1 MHNYNE
7 SPTDAI
13 PPTLGEIEE
22 AYEDSTEMLKEAL
35 VMAGVG
41 VVNANQERARIMEAP
56 QKEATIAGHMSH
68 HNCVGAQLYAAMVYL
83 LQADMMDVTGEQR
96 RRNRKLA
103 FEAVVQASRD
113 TSWAK
118 RYLLGTEKETENET
132 WE

>member
-1 MHNYNE
+1 MHNHNQT
-7 SPTDAI
+7 PTNPT

-68 HNCVGAQLYAAMVYL
+68 HNCVWA
-83 LQADMMDVTGEQR
+83 
-96 RRNRKLA
+96 RNCTRLWCICCKP
-103 FEAVVQASRD
+103 
-113 TSWAK
+113 T
-118 RYLLGTEKETENET
+118 
-132 WE
+132 